1 MENKFEEK
9 LKTLEEYINKLNTES
24 LGLQESI
31 KLYEAA
37 KALKMTSVDLYKL
50 GIVDKIL
57 PEYGGGAHKSS
68 EETAMCIKQY
78 LIHQIKVLNMQNRS
92 WLIKKRKQKFQMM
105 GKGKKL

>member
-37 KALKMTSVDLYKL
+37 KALADDLKKEL
-50 GIVDKIL
+50 D
-57 PEYGGGAHKSS
+57 EAS
-68 EETAMCIKQY
+68 
-78 LIHQIKVLNMQNRS
+78 IKVARI
-92 WLIKKRKQKFQMM
+92 IKDDEEKEFTPD
-105 GKGKKL
+105 GL